1 MKKTDVSL
9 INTLHERLLKNIEIL
24 YYLTPPSKKML
35 KDMGIYEGD
44 IDQIISVIGEDF
56 SSIAE
61 LQQLLKDHL
70 EKLGEISIVS
80 RYIIN
85 RLLN

>member
-1 MKKTDVSL
+1 
-9 INTLHERLLKNIEIL
+9 
-24 YYLTPPSKKML
+24 ML

-44 IDQIISVIGEDF
+44 IDQITAIIGDDF
-56 SSIAE
+56 TSIAE
-61 LQQLLKDHL
+61 LQQLLTEHL
-70 EKLGEISIVS
+70 DKLGEISIVS